1 MNIAFIGIGV
11 MGRGMVANL
20 LKAGND
26 VRVYSRRRE
35 SAQEVVAQ
43 GAVWHDSIKGCVREA
58 DVVITMVGFPKDVEE
73 VYFGQGGIILS
84 AKPGATLIDMT
95 TTSPKLA
102 ERIYSVAKE
111 KGLQALDAPVSGG
124 DTGARNGT
132 LAIMVGGDEDAFLR
146 CAPVFEAMG
155 KTIRYAGSAGSGQ
168 HTKMAN
174 QIVIA
179 GAVSGVAEAIAYAK
193 AAGLD
198 VNEMLGTITG
208 GAAGSWQLSNNGP
221 KMVAGDDAPGFF
233 IKHFIKDLAISREE
247 GRNRKVKLPVLKQTL
262 KMYRMLE
269 KQGKGDLGTQA
280 LIDLYRE
287 VPLCPVPQED

>member
-26 VRVYSRRRE
+26 VQVYSRRRE

-84 AKPGATLIDMT
+84 AKEGATLIDMT

-102 ERIYSVAKE
+102 ERIYSVARE
-111 KGLQALDAPVSGG
+111 RGLQALDAPVSGG
-124 DTGARNGT
+124 DTGARNAT

-146 CAPVFEAMG
+146 CVPVFEAMG
-155 KTIRYAGSAGSGQ
+155 KTIRYAGSAGKGQ

-179 GAVSGVAEAIAYAK
+179 GTVSGVAEAIAYAR

-198 VNEMLGTITG
+198 VKEMLGTITG
-208 GAAGSWQLSNNGP
+208 GAAGSWQLANNGP
-221 KMVAGDDAPGFF
+221 KMAEGDYRPGFY
-233 IKHFIKDLAISREE
+233 IKHFIKDMSLAHEE
-247 GRNRKVKLPVLKQTL
+247 AAARDLSLPVLDETL
-262 KMYRMLE
+262 AAYRALADE
-269 KQGKGDLGTQA
+269 GYGDEGTQA
-280 LIDLYRE
+280 IIRKYME
-287 VPLCPVPQED
+287 E

>member
-26 VRVYSRRRE
+26 VQVYSRRRE

-124 DTGARNGT
+124 DTGARTGT

-155 KTIRYAGSAGSGQ
+155 KTIRYAGSAGKGQ

-198 VNEMLGTITG
+198 VHEMLGTITG
-208 GAAGSWQLSNNGP
+208 GAAGSWQLANNGP
-221 KMVAGDDAPGFF
+221 KMAEGDYRPGFY
-233 IKHFIKDLAISREE
+233 IKHFIKDMSLAHEE
-247 GRNRKVKLPVLKQTL
+247 AADRGLSLPLLDTAL
-262 KMYRMLE
+262 AAYRQLADE
-269 KQGKGDLGTQA
+269 GYGDEGTQA
-280 LIDLYRE
+280 IIRKYDKE
-287 VPLCPVPQED
+287 

>member
-26 VRVYSRRRE
+26 VQVYSRRRE

-124 DTGARNGT
+124 DTGARTGT

-155 KTIRYAGSAGSGQ
+155 KTIRYAGSAGKGQ

-208 GAAGSWQLSNNGP
+208 GAAGSWQLANNGP
-221 KMVAGDDAPGFF
+221 KMAEGDYRPGFY
-233 IKHFIKDLAISREE
+233 IKHFIKDMSLAHEE
-247 GRNRKVKLPVLKQTL
+247 AADRGLSLPVLDTTL
-262 KMYRMLE
+262 AAYRQLADE
-269 KQGKGDLGTQA
+269 GYGDEGTQA
-280 LIDLYRE
+280 IIRKYE
-287 VPLCPVPQED
+287 KE

>member
-20 LKAGND
+20 LKAGHS
-26 VRVYSRRRE
+26 VQVYSRRSE
-35 SAQEVVAQ
+35 SAQEVLAQ

-58 DVVITMVGFPKDVEE
+58 EVVITMVGFPKDVEE

-84 AKPGATLIDMT
+84 AKEGATLIDMT

-102 ERIYSVAKE
+102 ERIYSVARE
-111 KGLQALDAPVSGG
+111 RGLQALDAPVSGG
-124 DTGARNGT
+124 DTGARNAT

-146 CAPVFEAMG
+146 CVPVFEAMG
-155 KTIRYAGSAGSGQ
+155 KTIRYAGSAGKGQ

-179 GAVSGVAEAIAYAK
+179 GTVSGVAEAIAYAR

-198 VNEMLGTITG
+198 VKEMLGTITG
-208 GAAGSWQLSNNGP
+208 GAAGSWQLANNGP
-221 KMVAGDDAPGFF
+221 KMAEGDYRPGFY
-233 IKHFIKDLAISREE
+233 IKHFIKDMSLAHEE
-247 GRNRKVKLPVLKQTL
+247 AADRGLSLPVLDTAL
-262 KMYRMLE
+262 AAYRQLADE
-269 KQGKGDLGTQA
+269 GYGDEGTQA
-280 LIDLYRE
+280 IIRKYDKE
-287 VPLCPVPQED
+287 

>member
-20 LKAGND
+20 LKAGHS
-26 VRVYSRRRE
+26 VQVYSRRSE
-35 SAQEVVAQ
+35 SAQEVLAQ

-58 DVVITMVGFPKDVEE
+58 EVVITMVGFPKDVEE

-84 AKPGATLIDMT
+84 AKEGATLIDMT

-102 ERIYSVAKE
+102 ERIYSVARE
-111 KGLQALDAPVSGG
+111 RGLQALDAPVSGG
-124 DTGARNGT
+124 DTGARNAT

-146 CAPVFEAMG
+146 CVPVFEAMG
-155 KTIRYAGSAGSGQ
+155 KTIRYAGSAGKGQ

-179 GAVSGVAEAIAYAK
+179 GTVSGVAEAIAYAR

-198 VNEMLGTITG
+198 VKEMLGTITG
-208 GAAGSWQLSNNGP
+208 GAAGSWQLANNGP
-221 KMVAGDDAPGFF
+221 KMAEGDYRPGFY
-233 IKHFIKDLAISREE
+233 IKHFIKDMSLAHEE
-247 GRNRKVKLPVLKQTL
+247 AAARDLSLPVLDETL
-262 KMYRMLE
+262 AAYRALADE
-269 KQGKGDLGTQA
+269 GYGDEGTQA
-280 LIDLYRE
+280 IIRKYME
-287 VPLCPVPQED
+287 E

>member
-26 VRVYSRRRE
+26 VQVYSRRRE

-146 CAPVFEAMG
+146 CGPVFEAMG
-155 KTIRYAGSAGSGQ
+155 KTIRYAGSAGKGQ

-208 GAAGSWQLSNNGP
+208 GAAGSWQLANNGP
-221 KMVAGDDAPGFF
+221 KMAEGDYRPGFY
-233 IKHFIKDLAISREE
+233 IKHFIKDMSLAHEE
-247 GRNRKVKLPVLKQTL
+247 AADRGLSLPVLDTAL
-262 KMYRMLE
+262 AAYRQLADE
-269 KQGKGDLGTQA
+269 GYGDEGTQA
-280 LIDLYRE
+280 IIRKYDKE
-287 VPLCPVPQED
+287 

>member
-26 VRVYSRRRE
+26 VQVYSRRRE

-155 KTIRYAGSAGSGQ
+155 KTIRYAGSAGKGQ

-208 GAAGSWQLSNNGP
+208 GAAGSWQLANNGP
-221 KMVAGDDAPGFF
+221 KMAEGDYRPGFY
-233 IKHFIKDLAISREE
+233 IKHFIKDMSLAHEE
-247 GRNRKVKLPVLKQTL
+247 AADRGLSLPVLDTAL
-262 KMYRMLE
+262 AAYRQLADE
-269 KQGKGDLGTQA
+269 GYGDEGTQA
-280 LIDLYRE
+280 IIRKYE
-287 VPLCPVPQED
+287 KE